1 MFNGFKLLPSNCLN
15 CMLHLEGYWDLKKR
29 LYICL
34 LLLAFGFSLRAQMPT
49 CPSPFVY
56 MDGPGGIHAYNPALP
71 LSATN
76 PTPIG
81 IPNGGGG
88 LTLMPNI
95 NGGTLSPTFYSV
107 ISGNYSYWNGAAW
120 IGTGHGTGNGAA
132 VNLGGCNGAIYNL
145 VGATGQ
151 VYVYNGA
158 GTGSLL
164 TTISGFNG
172 GGPYDLVTD
181 CNCNFYVL
189 KTTTPNQNLTLY
201 SPAGV
206 VLCSYSITNLPNATA
221 GGGFAIIGNTVYLK
235 NNLAN
240 GFFVGTISGAN
251 ITFTNV
257 IGFSLGPGDFASC
270 PVCIP
275 SATLQ
280 SANIGGGILGCTVP
294 TVNVIVTTTAS
305 PVTYSWS
312 GPGIVGPTTNSSA
325 VVNSTGIYTCVVSA
339 NGCPPSQITLTTT
352 VISSVI
358 PVFTAIT
365 PSGNIC
371 MQGNNP
377 VPLMAS
383 SNSTNNLISWTGPG
397 GVSGSSTSSVQA
409 IMPGVYS
416 VTVTDIF
423 TGCAGASS
431 VNIVQTPT
439 VTLSSSSPT
448 LCAQPIQGSLASIT
462 LTPAG
467 APNYTLLTQASFTT
481 SSPNG
486 TAMPCFPVP
495 PFTNTVTIATATL
508 IGSNTFCSDT
518 TSTTFTIFPNP
529 GVNVTPQSPSI
540 CVGNSVLL
548 IAFGANSYTWANS
561 PGLNSYITGIT
572 TASPTISTQYTV
584 SGSTNG
590 CLSPPA
596 TVSVSVLPL
605 PVFSISPSSS
615 LICLGSQASFSAV
628 GNAAT
633 YSWSPALGLSNT
645 LGPQVFASPPATQ
658 AYQVLGTLNT
668 CTSSASATVFVLNPP
683 TMSLTLSQP
692 TLCAQNFNG
701 SSNTVQASPLGAT
714 TYTLLNGPG
723 YTVSSPN
730 GPVMQITPAGPPPNV
745 PSVLTLSLLGTS
757 SVCQL
762 NDTFTLMVLP
772 NPSISVAPSNTAIC
786 PGKSQIITAQGA
798 NDYTWSPISNLNT
811 YTGSLVISM
820 TPSVSS
826 LYSVIG
832 GSMGCLS
839 ITKNVNVNVLPLP
852 VFSISPYTQTVCIGN
867 TVSLTAQ
874 GNAQTYAWDP
884 PLFLSSSTGTQV
896 TCTPNAFQSYTV
908 TGTLNT
914 CTQVA
919 VASVSAIAVPV
930 VSASASEYTICSGAT
945 TLLHAEGANSYSWIP
960 NYYLSVNQG
969 QNVFASPVGSTTY
982 TLRGFNGI
990 CTGTSSV
997 YIETVPRPTMTLSA
1011 PYNQVCLGYSV
1022 PITVEGAMYYS
1033 WSPIFGLSA
1042 ITGSVSHA
1050 SPAITT
1056 NYTITGIN
1064 SNGTVQCTQLLS
1076 FSVIV
1081 TPFVVASASGS
1092 AAICE
1097 GERTTLEAFGGNT
1110 FNWQPPDGLNV
1121 TDRNAVVA
1129 GPTVSTTYT
1138 VEVSENTFCGSTATV
1153 FVQVNTKPFVL
1164 AGRDTS
1170 FNLDEPMFI
1179 SAQGSGS
1186 ITWISGEN
1194 IECPTCPVSRVY
1206 PANDECYVVL
1216 TTNEFGCTAQDR
1228 MCIEVTNDFGVYIPN
1243 TFTPN
1248 QDGLNEVFYVVGT
1261 GISNFSMQI
1270 YNRWGQLI
1278 FSSNSQLNGWDGQF
1292 KDKACEPGVY
1302 TYKVEYTGL
1311 NGKRYQRSGQVLLN
1325 K

>member
-1 MFNGFKLLPSNCLN
+1 MFYGFKVLPSIRLICILY
-15 CMLHLEGYWDLKKR
+15 LDDLSTLKKL
-29 LYICL
+29 LYICIL
-34 LLLAFGFSLRAQMPT
+34 VFAFGKGLRAQMPT

-95 NGGTLSPTFYSV
+95 NGGTLSPTFYSM

-120 IGTGHGTGNGAA
+120 ISTGHGAGNGAA

-145 VGATGQ
+145 VGSTGQ

-164 TTISGFNG
+164 TTISGFSG

-201 SPAGV
+201 SPAGA
-206 VLCSYSITNLPNATA
+206 VLCSYSLTNMPNATA

-240 GFFVGTISGAN
+240 GFFIGTISGSN

-257 IGFSLGPGDFASC
+257 PGFSLGPGDFASC

-312 GPGIVGPTTNSSA
+312 GPGIVGPTNNSVA
-325 VVNSTGIYTCVVSA
+325 VVNATGIYTCVVSA

-352 VISSVI
+352 IISSVM
-358 PVFTAIT
+358 PVYTAIT

-371 MQGNNP
+371 MQGTTP
-377 VPLMAS
+377 VPLVAS
-383 SNSTNNLISWTGPG
+383 SNSTNNMISWTGPG
-397 GVSGSSTSSVQA
+397 GVTGTSGSSVQA

-439 VTLSSSSPT
+439 VTISSSSPT
-448 LCAQPIQGSLASIT
+448 LCAQPIQGSPASIT
-462 LTPAG
+462 LSPSG
-467 APNYTLLTQASFTT
+467 APNYTLFTQGTYST

-486 TAMPCFPVP
+486 TLMPVFPVA
-495 PFTNTVTIATATL
+495 PFTNTVTMATATL
-508 IGSNTFCSDT
+508 VGSNTFCSDT
-518 TSTTFTIFPNP
+518 TTTTFTIFPNP
-529 GVNVTPQSPSI
+529 GVNITPQNPSI
-540 CVGNSVLL
+540 CFGNTVML
-548 IAFGANSYTWANS
+548 IAFGATSFTWANA
-561 PGLNSYITGIT
+561 PGLSSYITGIT
-572 TASPTISTQYTV
+572 NASPTVSTQYVVT
-584 SGSTNG
+584 GSSNG
-590 CLSPPA
+590 CLSQPA
-596 TVSVSVLPL
+596 TTSVSVLPL
-605 PVFSISPSSS
+605 PVFSISPTAS
-615 LICLGSQASFSAV
+615 LICLGAQASFSAV
-628 GNAAT
+628 GNAST
-633 YSWSPALGLSNT
+633 YSWSPALGLST
-645 LGPQVFASPPATQ
+645 TFGSQVFASPPATQ
-658 AYQVLGTLNT
+658 AYQVVGTLNT
-668 CTSSASATVFVLNPP
+668 CTSSANATVSVMNPP

-701 SSNTVQASPLGAT
+701 SSNTVQAAPLGAT
-714 TYTLLNGPG
+714 AYTLLNGPD

-730 GPVMQITPAGPPPNV
+730 GPVMQITPAGPPPTLPTV
-745 PSVLTLSLLGTS
+745 ITLSLLGTS
-757 SVCQL
+757 SVCQM
-762 NDTFTLMVLP
+762 NSSFTLMVLP
-772 NPSISVAPSNTAIC
+772 NPSITVAPSNTAIC
-786 PGKSQIITAQGA
+786 PGKSQIISVQGA
-798 NDYTWSPISNLNT
+798 NEYSWSPISNLNT
-811 YTGSLVISM
+811 YTGNLVISI

-826 LYSVIG
+826 FYSVIG

-839 ITKNVNVNVLPLP
+839 ITKNVNVNILPLP
-852 VFSISPYTQTVCIGN
+852 VFNINPFTQTVCIGN

-874 GNAQTYAWDP
+874 GNAQSYSWDP
-884 PLFLSSSTGTQV
+884 PLFLSAGTGSQV
-896 TCTPNAFQSYTV
+896 SCSPSANQTYTV

-960 NYYLSVNQG
+960 NYYLSVDQG

-997 YIETVPRPTMTLSA
+997 YIETVPRPNMTLTA
-1011 PYNQVCLGYSV
+1011 PYNQVCIGYSV
-1022 PITVEGAMYYS
+1022 PITVEGATYYS

-1050 SPAITT
+1050 SPQITT
-1056 NYTITGIN
+1056 NYTITGTN
-1064 SNGTVQCTQLLS
+1064 VNGTVQCTQLMS

-1081 TPFVVASASGS
+1081 TPFVVASTSGS
-1092 AAICE
+1092 VALCV
-1097 GERTTLEAFGGNT
+1097 GEKTTLEAYGGNT
-1110 FNWQPPDGLNV
+1110 FKWEPPDGLNA
-1121 TDRNAVVA
+1121 TDLNAVVA

-1138 VEVSENTFCGSTATV
+1138 VEVSENTFCGNTATV
-1153 FVQVNTKPFVL
+1153 FVQVNPKPFVL
-1164 AGRDTS
+1164 AGRDTT

-1179 SAQGSGS
+1179 SANASGTIS
-1186 ITWISGEN
+1186 WISGEN
-1194 IECPTCPVSRVY
+1194 IECPSCPVSRVY
-1206 PANDECYVVL
+1206 PANDECYVVM
-1216 TTNEFGCTAQDR
+1216 TTNVYGCTAQDR
-1228 MCIEVTNDFGVYIPN
+1228 MCIDVTNDFGVYIPN

-1261 GISNFSMQI
+1261 GISNFSMEI

-1278 FSSNSQLNGWDGQF
+1278 FTSQNQLIGWDGYF
-1292 KDKACEPGVY
+1292 KGNLSEPGIY